1 MISGVGFG
9 QVVQFQSEPL
19 LKDTCIASIY
29 FISPDISSPSVTPSF
44 NLLPHLYSSFTSF
57 LFTWNR
63 AEMIRI
69 SLPSSFSF
77 PFSLFLSFH
86 PLLVP
91 ICTSL
96 LPPIQPTLYVSIP
109 FQTDQFVRLC
119 HTHTQIAEWRTC
131 CRFVFLFRPHSYKQ
145 HVLTLTYKRHAW
157 NTQGNT
163 ADLWLLPV
171 DCGANYRLFNRP
183 SVEGV
188 THRDRDWC
196 CVFATGGQWNMDSRC
211 ANALTDSASCC
222 RVWNT
227 HLHAERLC
235 VQCRMLAMHGF

>member
-1 MISGVGFG
+1 
-9 QVVQFQSEPL
+9 
-19 LKDTCIASIY
+19 
-29 FISPDISSPSVTPSF
+29 
-44 NLLPHLYSSFTSF
+44 
-57 LFTWNR
+57 
-63 AEMIRI
+63 MIRI

-131 CRFVFLFRPHSYKQ
+131 CRFVFPLSFTQLQAACPDTDVQ
-145 HVLTLTYKRHAW
+145 RHAW

-163 ADLWLLPV
+163 ADLWVLPV

-183 SVEGV
+183 SVERV
-188 THRDRDWC
+188 TYRDRDWC
-196 CVFATGGQWNMDSRC
+196 CVFATGGQWNVDSRC
-211 ANALTDSASCC
+211 ANALTDSAFCC

-227 HLHAERLC
+227 HLHAEMLH
-235 VQCRMLAMHGF
+235 VLCRMLAMHGF

>member
-57 LFTWNR
+57 LFTWNPT
-63 AEMIRI
+63 EMIRI

-96 LPPIQPTLYVSIP
+96 LPPIQPTLYVLIP

-131 CRFVFLFRPHSYKQ
+131 CRFVFLFRSHSYKQ
-145 HVLTLTYKRHAW
+145 HVLTPTYKDTCETHKE
-157 NTQGNT
+157 TQLIYDCCLWTVELITVYLTGHQWKESHTETDVCLPREVNETWT
-163 ADLWLLPV
+163 AD
-171 DCGANYRLFNRP
+171 
-183 SVEGV
+183 
-188 THRDRDWC
+188 
-196 CVFATGGQWNMDSRC
+196 
-211 ANALTDSASCC
+211 
-222 RVWNT
+222 
-227 HLHAERLC
+227 
-235 VQCRMLAMHGF
+235 VQML